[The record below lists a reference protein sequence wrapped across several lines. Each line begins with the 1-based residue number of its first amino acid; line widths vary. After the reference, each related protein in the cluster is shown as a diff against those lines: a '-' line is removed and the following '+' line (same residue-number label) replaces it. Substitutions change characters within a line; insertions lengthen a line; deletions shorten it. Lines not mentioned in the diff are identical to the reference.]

1 MWLISAV
8 VDCSSSSNGAKT
20 SVIVKERGLVVFVG
34 VGWGNICGPL
44 PLVRHYSLAGTGGA
58 GHRPILIFVCFYCV
72 CFVSD
77 PEFKSPFSRLRRMR
91 RVSLTLPHR
100 TESSVLFPKSLYCGW

>member
-34 VGWGNICGPL
+34 VG
-44 PLVRHYSLAGTGGA
+44 
-58 GHRPILIFVCFYCV
+58 
-72 CFVSD
+72 
-77 PEFKSPFSRLRRMR
+77 
-91 RVSLTLPHR
+91 
-100 TESSVLFPKSLYCGW
+100 